1 MVDGVIEQKINEVF
15 ETKMSTMVDK
25 KMTEAFERMNTGTSE
40 GPRVSVPPKTKSARF
55 HFE

>member
-1 MVDGVIEQKINEVF
+1 MDGVIEQKINEVF

-40 GPRVSVPPKTKSARF
+40 GPRVSVPPKTKSVRF